1 MNTVA
6 GIFQSRSDA
15 ERAIETLRTTHG
27 LPDENLNLLSPGAA
41 GAEEG
46 AETDVPTSDTEQPGM
61 GNAVGGVVGGAMGA
75 AGGMTLGAAAAS
87 LLVPGVGPIMAA
99 GLLGAAL
106 FGAGGAAA
114 GIAAGGALE
123 GNIAQGLPHD
133 EIFIYEDALRQ
144 GRTVVI
150 VQLEAEGQ
158 IYAVQGAL
166 SEAGAESV
174 DAARD
179 SWWVGLRDAED
190 EDYTGQGRDF
200 KADEPI
206 YRRGFE
212 AALHPQQRGASYAE
226 SAARLSEQH
235 SDAYTHEAFR
245 RGYERGQSYQQNLRE
260 KYKS

>member
-15 ERAIETLRTTHG
+15 ERAIESLRALG
-27 LPDENLNLLSPGAA
+27 LSDENLSLLAPGTTEPE
-41 GAEEG
+41 AESE
-46 AETDVPTSDTEQPGM
+46 VPTSDTEQPGM
-61 GNAVGGVVGGAMGA
+61 GNALGGLVGGAMGA

-99 GLLGAAL
+99 GIIGAAL

-114 GIAAGGALE
+114 GMAAGGALE
-123 GNIAQGLPHD
+123 GQIAHGLPHD
-133 EIFIYEDALRQ
+133 ELFVYEDALRQ
-144 GRTVVI
+144 GRTVVL

-158 IYAVQGAL
+158 VYAVQGAL
-166 SEAGAESV
+166 SEAGAESI
-174 DAARD
+174 DAARE

-200 KADEPI
+200 KTDEPI

-212 AALHPQQRGASYAE
+212 AALHPQLRGASYDESAE
-226 SAARLSEQH
+226 SLRERY
-235 SDAYTHEAFR
+235 SDDYTHDAFR
-245 RGYERGQSYQQNLRE
+245 RGYERGQSYQQNLQER
-260 KYKS
+260 YRS

>member
-6 GIFQSRSDA
+6 GIFQTRSDA
-15 ERAIETLRTTHG
+15 ERALENLRTTVG

-41 GAEEG
+41 EQP
-46 AETDVPTSDTEQPGM
+46 AETEVPTSDTEQPGM
-61 GNAVGGVVGGAMGA
+61 GNAVGGLVGGAMGA

-99 GLLGAAL
+99 GIIGAAL
-106 FGAGGAAA
+106 FGAGGAVA
-114 GIAAGGALE
+114 GMAAGGALE
-123 GNIAQGLPHD
+123 GQLAQGLPHD

-158 IYAVQGAL
+158 VYSVQSAL
-166 SEAGAESV
+166 SEAGAESI
-174 DAARD
+174 DAARE

-190 EDYTGQGRDF
+190 ADYTGQGRDF
-200 KADEPI
+200 KTDEPI
-206 YRRGFE
+206 YRSGFE
-212 AALHPQQRGASYAE
+212 AALHPQLRGASYAE
-226 SAARLSEQH
+226 SAERLRERYSE
-235 SDAYTHEAFR
+235 AYEHDAFR
-245 RGYERGQSYQQNLRE
+245 RGYERGQSYDASLRE

>member
-6 GIFQSRSDA
+6 GIFQSRSQA
-15 ERAIETLRTTHG
+15 EQAIENLRALG
-27 LPDENLNLLSPGAA
+27 LSDENLSLLAP
-41 GAEEG
+41 GAEEQV
-46 AETDVPTSDTEQPGM
+46 EPDVPTSDTEQPGM
-61 GNAVGGVVGGAMGA
+61 GNALGGLVGGAMGA
-75 AGGMTLGAAAAS
+75 ASGMTLGAAAAS

-99 GLLGAAL
+99 GIIGAAL

-114 GIAAGGALE
+114 GMAAGGALE
-123 GNIAQGLPHD
+123 GQIAQGLPHD
-133 EIFIYEDALRQ
+133 ELFIYEDALRQ

-158 IYAVQGAL
+158 VYSVQGAL
-166 SEAGAESV
+166 SEAGAESI
-174 DAARD
+174 DAARE

-200 KADEPI
+200 KTDETI

-212 AALHPQQRGASYAE
+212 AALHPQLRDASYDE
-226 SAARLSEQH
+226 SVEHLRERY
-235 SDAYTHEAFR
+235 SDAYEQDAFR

-260 KYKS
+260 RYKS